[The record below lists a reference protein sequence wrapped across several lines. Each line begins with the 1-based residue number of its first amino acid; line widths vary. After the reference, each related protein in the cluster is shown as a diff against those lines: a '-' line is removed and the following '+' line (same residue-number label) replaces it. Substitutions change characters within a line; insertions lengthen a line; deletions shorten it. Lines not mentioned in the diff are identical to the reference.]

1 MGVNMKKLTFLIA
14 LLVAVLVAATSWAGP
29 NQARN
34 GIASPYFYLYTPS
47 TGAVGSYYMAIPSLS
62 ANDTFV
68 GATASQTLT
77 NKTLTAPTMATFKVG
92 AVTFT
97 MPTADGSNGQVLT
110 TNGSGTWSFTNAGS
124 ATAWDDLASPDAAK
138 THAMTT
144 YAQTFTSTKTNGDMF
159 NFQGLGAFGD
169 VSVLRVEQ
177 KTGNATDGTVLEVV
191 SADTDVD
198 PLIVTANSIN
208 ALTVNGAGTVTV
220 TGVVTGASPLVFEGN
235 TADDYETTLAI
246 TDPTADRTVTV
257 PNASGTVLLNGS
269 ASHDYSGA
277 HADWTLSVSEAQASF
292 ITATNADAGANVL
305 LSAANAGKCFFIYN
319 ASGQILTFKVTGQT
333 GGTIA
338 NTKRAYYCSDAVD
351 VYEIWEQS

>member
-1 MGVNMKKLTFLIA
+1 MMKKLACFTTIA
-14 LLVAVLVAATSWAGP
+14 LLVAVLMAATSWAGP
-29 NQARN
+29 SQARQ
-34 GIASPYFYLYTPS
+34 GVATPYFYKYDPA
-47 TGAVGSYYMAIPSLS
+47 TGNIGSYYLAVPTLA
-62 ANDTFV
+62 ANDTAV
-68 GATASQTLT
+68 GLAAAQTLT
-77 NKTLTAPTMATFKVG
+77 NKTLTAPVMSTFKVG

-97 MPTADGSNGQVLT
+97 LPTVDGTANQVIK
-110 TNGSGTWSFTNAGS
+110 TNGSGVLSFTSAGA
-124 ATAWDDLASPDAAK
+124 ATAWDDLGAPDAAK

-159 NFQGLGAFGD
+159 NFQGLGDFGD
-169 VSVLRVEQ
+169 VSVVRIES
-177 KTGNATDGTVLEVV
+177 KTGNPTDGTVLEVV
-191 SADTDVD
+191 SHDTDADALV
-198 PLIVTANSIN
+198 VTANSID
-208 ALTVNGAGTVTV
+208 ALKVNGAGTVTV
-220 TGVVTGASPLVFEGN
+220 TGKVTGASPLIFEGN
-235 TADDYETTLAI
+235 TVDGTNVNTFAI
-246 TDPTADRTVTV
+246 TDPTAARTTTF
-257 PNASGTVLLNGS
+257 PDASGTVLLNGT
-269 ASHDYSGA
+269 ATHNYSGA